1 MQSNELATTAN
12 NEIAAPAPTW
22 TPEQVDL
29 IKRTVCRGA
38 SDDELKLF
46 LHVCQ
51 RTQLDPFA
59 RQIHALKIW
68 NSKENRE
75 VMQIHVSID
84 GHRLIAERSGQY
96 AGQSEPEFCAAD
108 GKWTTAWLSDEP
120 PVAARVGVYRKD
132 FRDPVYGL
140 ARYKSFVQID
150 SKGKPVP
157 VWQRMPEHMLAKV
170 AESLAFRRAFPFELG
185 GLHAGFEIAGY
196 SVDGAAQQPKE
207 INFKKHLGER
217 LLSFCN
223 GVQAGAEQILDD
235 LCGKRSLTE
244 VSQDEAKRAIEEFES
259 RYLGAEPRID

>member
-1 MQSNELATTAN
+1 MQNNALTTTAN
-12 NEIAAPAPTW
+12 NEIAAPAPAW
-22 TPEQVDL
+22 TPAQADL

-38 SDDELKLF
+38 TDDELKLF
-46 LHVCQ
+46 LHVCH
-51 RTQLDPFA
+51 RTRLDPFA

-68 NSKENRE
+68 NTKENRE

-84 GHRLIAERSGQY
+84 GHRLIAERTGQY

-108 GKWTTAWLSDEP
+108 GKWTTAWLSDDP

-140 ARYKSFVQID
+140 ARYKSFVQLD
-150 SKGKPVP
+150 NKGKPVP

-185 GLHAGFEIAGY
+185 SLQAGFEVAGDP
-196 SVDGAAQQPKE
+196 VDDAAQQP
-207 INFKKHLGER
+207 INFRKHLGER

-223 GVQAGAEQILDD
+223 GVQAGAEQILVD

-244 VSQDEAKRAIEEFES
+244 ISQHEAQRAIQEFES
-259 RYLGAEPRID
+259 RYLGAEPRME